1 MTVPLRDV
9 VARTDLRLGVLTGD
23 VEGRVVRWV
32 HICELPHPK
41 LYLTGQELLLTAG
54 VNFPTVDEEIDHY
67 VARLVE
73 ADPAALGF
81 GVTPVYDAVPDS
93 LVAAC
98 ARHGLPLLEVPA
110 DVSFLRI
117 SETVSGMLAAAERA
131 DARRLAT
138 AQATLTRAAAR
149 PNGLDAVVTQLA
161 RQLDGWVLLTD
172 AANRHVVGSQVP
184 AVLADEVAELTA
196 AVRAPHGPASATT
209 HHRDTQVVVQR
220 LGSDAVLVA
229 GRPAPFRPAD
239 RAVLGVGAALLGLL
253 TTDRRHPP
261 ADVVPVLLT
270 LLTDGACGPAAEL
283 LAGLTGRSGDIHWRV
298 VRAVRRDRAES
309 VTELANQLDTPLA
322 ASTMDNGLIAI
333 VPADTD
339 IALAP
344 PWLATA
350 SGAVAVGDL
359 PSAARQANRLLT
371 EALLDGRSRT
381 VTEQSGVDSLVTP
394 RDAAAFADALLAPV
408 PPDLL
413 GTLRSWLAHN
423 GNWEATATALDVHR
437 NTVRHR
443 ISRLATMLDADLDD
457 PDVRADLWL
466 ALRWTSTHPTPPRR
480 AGRSLSPG
488 AP

>member
-9 VARTDLRLGVLTGD
+9 VTRTDLRLGVLTGD
-23 VEGRVVRWV
+23 VDGRVVRWV
-32 HICELPHPK
+32 HVCELPHPK

-54 VNFPTVDEEIDHY
+54 VNFPTGAEEIDHY

-81 GVTPVYDAVPDS
+81 GVTPVYDAVPES

-131 DARRLAT
+131 DARRLTT

-149 PNGLDAVVTQLA
+149 PDGPDAVVAQLA
-161 RQLDGWVLLTD
+161 RQLGGWVLLTD
-172 AANRHVVGSQVP
+172 AANRHLAGSQVP
-184 AVLADEVAELTA
+184 AGLADEVAELTA

-220 LGSDAVLVA
+220 LGSGAVLAA

-239 RAVLGVGAALLGLL
+239 RAVLGVGGALLGLL
-253 TTDRRHPP
+253 TTDRRPPP
-261 ADVVPVLLT
+261 ADAVAVLLT
-270 LLTDGACGPAAEL
+270 LLTDGGCGPATEL
-283 LAGLTGRSGDIHWRV
+283 LAGLTGRSGDMHWRV
-298 VRAVRRDRAES
+298 VRAVRRGDAES
-309 VTELANQLDTPLA
+309 VTELANQLDTPLV
-322 ASTMDNGLIAI
+322 ASTMDRGLIAV
-333 VPADTD
+333 VPADTEV
-339 IALAP
+339 ALDP
-344 PWLATA
+344 PWLTA
-350 SGAVAVGDL
+350 VSGAVAIGNL
-359 PSAARQANRLLT
+359 PSAAHQADRLLT

-381 VTEQSGVDSLVTP
+381 ATEQSGVDTLVTP

-413 GTLRSWLAHN
+413 DTLRSWLAHN
-423 GNWEATATALDVHR
+423 GNWETTAAALAVHR

-443 ISRLATMLDADLDD
+443 IGRLAAMLDVDLDD
-457 PDVRADLWL
+457 PDVRTELWL
-466 ALRWTSTHPTPPRR
+466 ALRWTSTRP
-480 AGRSLSPG
+480 ARS
-488 AP
+488 

>member
-23 VEGRVVRWV
+23 VDGRVVRWV

-54 VNFPTVDEEIDHY
+54 VNFPTKDEEIDHY

-81 GVTPVYDAVPDS
+81 GVTPVYDAVPAS

-98 ARHGLPLLEVPA
+98 ARYGLPLLEVPA

-117 SETVSGMLAAAERA
+117 SETVSGMLAATERA

-138 AQATLTRAAAR
+138 AQTALTKAAAQ
-149 PNGLDAVVTQLA
+149 PDGLHAVVAQLA

-172 AANRHVVGSQVP
+172 AANRHMAGSQVP
-184 AVLADEVAELTA
+184 ASLADEVAELTA

-229 GRPAPFRPAD
+229 GRPAPFRPSD
-239 RAVLGVGAALLGLL
+239 RAVLGVGGALLGLL

-261 ADVVPVLLT
+261 ADVIPLLLT
-270 LLTDGACGPAAEL
+270 LLTDGACGPATEL
-283 LAGLTGRSGDIHWRV
+283 LAAMTGTVHWRV
-298 VRAVRRDRAES
+298 LRAVRRGRTES
-309 VTELANQLDTPLA
+309 VTELANQLDSPLV
-322 ASTMDNGLIAI
+322 ASTIDRGLIAV
-333 VPADTD
+333 VPADID
-339 IALAP
+339 IVLDP
-344 PWLATA
+344 TWLATI

-359 PSAARQANRLLT
+359 PSAARQADRLLT
-371 EALLDGRSRT
+371 EALLDGRRRT
-381 VTEQSGVDSLVTP
+381 IADQSGVDNLVTP
-394 RDAAAFADALLAPV
+394 RDATAFADALLAPV

-423 GNWEATATALDVHR
+423 GNWETTAAALGVHR

-443 ISRLATMLDADLDD
+443 ITRLTTMLDVDLDD
-457 PDVRADLWL
+457 PDVRTELWL
-466 ALRWTSTHPTPPRR
+466 ALRWTSTPPVPPHRARPSTSTPRR
-480 AGRSLSPG
+480 RP
-488 AP
+488 

>member
-32 HICELPHPK
+32 HICELPDPT

-54 VNFPTVDEEIDHY
+54 VDFPTEDAEIDHY

-73 ADPAALGF
+73 AGTAALGF
-81 GVTPVYDAVPDS
+81 GVTPVYDAVPES

-98 ARHGLPLLEVPA
+98 ARHGLPLLEVSA
-110 DVSFLRI
+110 RVSFLRI
-117 SETVSGMLAAAERA
+117 SQTVSGMLAATERA

-138 AQATLTRAAAR
+138 AQTTLTRAAAR
-149 PNGLDAVVTQLA
+149 PDGLDAVVAQLA

-172 AANRHVVGSQVP
+172 AANRHLAGSQVP
-184 AVLADEVAELTA
+184 AGLAEEVVELTT
-196 AVRAPHGPASATT
+196 AVRAPHGRASATT
-209 HHRDTQVVVQR
+209 HHRDSQVVVQR

-229 GRPAPFRPAD
+229 GRPTPFRPAD
-239 RAVLGVGAALLGLL
+239 RAVLGVGGALLGLL

-261 ADVVPVLLT
+261 ADVVAVLLT
-270 LLTDGACGPAAEL
+270 LLTDGGCGAADDL
-283 LAGLTGRSGDIHWRV
+283 LAGLTGRSGDVQWRV
-298 VRAVRRDRAES
+298 VRAVRRGRTES
-309 VTELANQLDTPLA
+309 VTELANQLDTPLV
-322 ASTMDNGLIAI
+322 ASTKDHGLIA
-333 VPADTD
+333 VVAADTD
-339 IALAP
+339 VALAP
-344 PWLATA
+344 PWLTTV
-350 SGAVAVGDL
+350 SDAVAVGDL
-359 PSAARQANRLLT
+359 PSAARQADRLLA

-381 VTEQSGVDSLVTP
+381 AAEQSGVDNLVTP

-423 GNWEATATALDVHR
+423 GNWEATAAALNVHR

-443 ISRLATMLDADLDD
+443 TGRLAAMLDVDLDD
-457 PDVRADLWL
+457 PDVRAELWL
-466 ALRWTSTHPTPPRR
+466 ALRWTSTRPAPPRH
-480 AGRSLSPG
+480 AGPSPST
-488 AP
+488 P

>member
-32 HICELPHPK
+32 HICELPDPT

-54 VNFPTVDEEIDHY
+54 VDFPTGDAEIDHY
-67 VARLVE
+67 VAKLVK
-73 ADPAALGF
+73 ADAAALGF
-81 GVTPVYDAVPDS
+81 GVTPVYDAVPEP

-98 ARHGLPLLEVPA
+98 ARHGLPLLEVSA
-110 DVSFLRI
+110 QVSFLRI
-117 SETVSGMLAAAERA
+117 SQTVSGMLAATERA

-149 PNGLDAVVTQLA
+149 PDGLDAVVAQLA

-172 AANRHVVGSQVP
+172 AANHHLAGSQVP
-184 AVLADEVAELTA
+184 AELTDEIAELTA

-209 HHRDTQVVVQR
+209 HHRDTQVVVQC

-239 RAVLGVGAALLGLL
+239 RAVLGVGGALLGLL
-253 TTDRRHPP
+253 TMNRPP
-261 ADVVPVLLT
+261 ADVVPLLLT
-270 LLTDGACGPAAEL
+270 LLTDGACGSAPEL
-283 LAGLTGRSGDIHWRV
+283 LANLTGDVHWRV
-298 VRAVRRDRAES
+298 VRAVRRDGAES
-309 VTELANQLDTPLA
+309 VTELANQLGTPLV
-322 ASTMDNGLIAI
+322 ASTMDHGLLAI

-339 IALAP
+339 VALDP
-344 PWLATA
+344 PWLTTV

-359 PSAARQANRLLT
+359 PSAARQADRLLT

-381 VTEQSGVDSLVTP
+381 VPEQSGVDSLVTP
-394 RDAAAFADALLAPV
+394 RDATAFADALLAPV

-423 GNWEATATALDVHR
+423 GNWEATADALDVHR

-443 ISRLATMLDADLDD
+443 IARLTTMLDVDLDD
-457 PDVRADLWL
+457 PDVRTELWL
-466 ALRWTSTHPTPPRR
+466 ALRWTSSQPISRPRR
-480 AGRSLSPG
+480 RG
-488 AP
+488 

>member
-9 VARTDLRLGVLTGD
+9 VARTDLRLGVLTGEVD
-23 VEGRVVRWV
+23 SRVVRWV
-32 HICELPHPK
+32 HVCELPHPT

-54 VNFPTVDEEIDHY
+54 VNFPTGDTEIDHY

-81 GVTPVYDAVPDS
+81 GVTPVYDAVPPS

-138 AQATLTRAAAR
+138 AQATLTKAAAR
-149 PNGLDAVVTQLA
+149 QDGPDAVVTQLA

-172 AANRHVVGSQVP
+172 AANRPLAGGQVP
-184 AVLADEVAELTA
+184 ADLADEVTELAE

-253 TTDRRHPP
+253 TTDRQHPP
-261 ADVVPVLLT
+261 ADVVPALLT
-270 LLTDGACGPAAEL
+270 LLTDGACGSVADL
-283 LAGLTGRSGDIHWRV
+283 LAAATGRPGDVCWRV
-298 VRAVRRDRAES
+298 VRAIRRDRGES
-309 VTELANQLDTPLA
+309 VAELASQLGSPLV
-322 ASTMDNGLIAI
+322 ASTVDYGLIAM
-333 VPADTD
+333 VPADTEVTLD
-339 IALAP
+339 P
-344 PWLATA
+344 PWLATV
-350 SGAVAVGDL
+350 SGAVAVADL
-359 PSAARQANRLLT
+359 PSAARQANRLLA
-371 EALLDGRSRT
+371 EALLDGRSRKT
-381 VTEQSGVDSLVTP
+381 RSGVDNLVTP
-394 RDAAAFADALLAPV
+394 GEATAFADRLLAPV

-423 GNWEATATALDVHR
+423 GNWETTATALDVHR

-443 ISRLATMLDADLDD
+443 ITRVTAMLGVDLDD
-457 PDVRADLWL
+457 PDVRAELWL
-466 ALRWTSTHPTPPRR
+466 ALRWTSTRPAPPRR
-480 AGRSLSPG
+480 T
-488 AP
+488 APPLG

>member
-1 MTVPLRDV
+1 MAVPLRDV

-23 VEGRVVRWV
+23 VDGRVVRWV
-32 HICELPHPK
+32 HICELPHPT
-41 LYLTGQELLLTAG
+41 LYLAGQELLLTAG
-54 VNFPTVDEEIDHY
+54 VNFPTADEEIDNY

-81 GVTPVYDAVPDS
+81 GVTPVYDAVPDA

-117 SETVSGMLAAAERA
+117 SETVSGMLAATERA
-131 DARRLAT
+131 DQRRLT
-138 AQATLTRAAAR
+138 DAQATLTRAAAR
-149 PNGLDAVVTQLA
+149 PDGLDAVVAQLA

-172 AANRHVVGSQVP
+172 AADRRVAGSQVP
-184 AVLADEVAELTA
+184 AGLADEVAELTA
-196 AVRAPHGPASATT
+196 TVRAPHGRASATT
-209 HHRDTQVVVQR
+209 HHGDTQVVVQR

-239 RAVLGVGAALLGLL
+239 RAVLGVGGALLGLL

-261 ADVVPVLLT
+261 VDAVTVLLT
-270 LLTDGACGPAAEL
+270 LLTDGGCGSVAEL
-283 LAGLTGRSGDIHWRV
+283 LAGLVGRSGDIRWRV
-298 VRAVRRDRAES
+298 VRAVRRGRPCSA
-309 VTELANQLDTPLA
+309 TELANQLDTPLV
-322 ASTMDNGLIAI
+322 ASTVDDGLIAV
-333 VPADTD
+333 VPADTEV
-339 IALAP
+339 ALDP
-344 PWLATA
+344 PWLTTV

-359 PSAARQANRLLT
+359 PSAAHQADRLLT

-381 VTEQSGVDSLVTP
+381 VAEQSGVDSLVAP

-413 GTLRSWLAHN
+413 DTLRSWLAHS
-423 GNWEATATALDVHR
+423 GNWEATAAALDVHR

-443 ISRLATMLDADLDD
+443 VARLAALLDVDLDV
-457 PDVRADLWL
+457 PDVRAELWL
-466 ALRWTSTHPTPPRR
+466 ALRWASARPAPPRR
-480 AGRSLSPG
+480 A
-488 AP
+488 